1 VVCNLNPPTDG
12 VRKTMDKKAFTFLIV
27 SNTRGKTWRFTV
39 SSTWLKVGLSLAA
52 IVVLIGSATIVD
64 YLGLLIQSAENKRLK
79 AENLEL
85 ARQFQVVEGKVN
97 ALETS
102 LERVK
107 TFSKKLRLITNVD
120 DEDRGLKLSMGVNN
134 KPGQP
139 VDNLDEPV
147 DSRGPASAWAEQD
160 AMFVKKTTVDEQ
172 KGEITAPGSRDY
184 ASLSIRID
192 QAVKDTQLREQGI
205 LELWETLS
213 EKQSLLNA
221 TPNIKPVRGWY
232 TSRFGYRISPFNG
245 RLAMHNGL
253 DVAAAP
259 GTPIV
264 APADGVVSFAGYDST
279 YGKLVS
285 IDHGYGVITRFGHN
299 SQIFV
304 RVGQKIRRRDVIAAV
319 GNTGR
324 STGTH
329 LHYEVRVNNV
339 PVDPTNYILE

>member
-1 VVCNLNPPTDG
+1 
-12 VRKTMDKKAFTFLIV
+12 MDKRAITFLVV
-27 SNTRGKTWRFTV
+27 SNTRGKTWRYTV
-39 SSTWLKVGLSLAA
+39 SATWLKVVSVFGA
-52 IVVLIGSATIVD
+52 ILVLVGSATVVD
-64 YLGLLIQSAENKRLK
+64 YVGLLIQSAENKRLK
-79 AENLEL
+79 SENLEL
-85 ARQFQVVEGKVN
+85 ARQFQVVEGKVS

-120 DEDRGLKLSMGVNN
+120 DEDRNLKLSMGVNG

-139 VDNLDEPV
+139 VDSLDEPV
-147 DSRGPASAWAEQD
+147 DARAPASAWAEQD
-160 AMFVKKTTVDEQ
+160 SIFVKKNTVEDQ
-172 KGEITAPGSRDY
+172 KGEVIAPGSRDY
-184 ASLSIRID
+184 ASISIRID

-221 TPNIKPVRGWY
+221 TPNIKPVHGWY
-232 TSRFGYRISPFNG
+232 TSRFGYRISPFTG

-253 DVAAAP
+253 DIAAST
-259 GTPIV
+259 GTPV
-264 APADGVVSFAGYDST
+264 MATADGVVSFAGYDPS

-299 SQIFV
+299 SQLFV
-304 RVGQKIRRRDVIAAV
+304 QVGQKVRRRDVIAAV

-329 LHYEVRVNNV
+329 CHYEVRVNNV

>member
-1 VVCNLNPPTDG
+1 MD
-12 VRKTMDKKAFTFLIV
+12 RKTFTFV
-27 SNTRGKTWRFTV
+27 VMSNSRGGTWRFTI
-39 SSTWLKVGLSLAA
+39 SSAKLKSVATLAA
-52 IVVLIGSATIVD
+52 VLVLFGSATIVD
-64 YLGLLIQSAENKRLK
+64 YVGLLIQSAENKRLK
-79 AENLEL
+79 AENLDL
-85 ARQFQVVEGKVN
+85 ARQFQVVEGKLT
-97 ALETS
+97 ALESS

-120 DEDRGLKLSMGVNN
+120 DEDRNLKLTMGVGN

-147 DSRGPASAWAEQD
+147 DARGPASSWSEQD
-160 AMFVKKTTVDEQ
+160 SLFVKKPTVEDAR
-172 KGEITAPGSRDY
+172 GELIAPGSRDY

-232 TSRFGYRISPFNG
+232 TSRFGYRISPFTG
-245 RLAMHNGL
+245 RLSMHNGL
-253 DVAAAP
+253 DIAAGA
-259 GTPIV
+259 GTQV
-264 APADGVVSFAGYDST
+264 MATADGVISFAGYDST

-304 RVGQKIRRRDVIAAV
+304 RVGQKIRRRDIVAAV

-339 PVDPTNYILE
+339 PVDPINYILE